1 MSTQEQASMVYH
13 LLTVLELTREQTDLR
28 ALHDRASLKLKKL
41 AQDPK
46 LKSRPTLFPRGRPS
60 LDNAREHRR
69 GDEHC
74 FFRFAGHLRHH
85 DRRP

>member
-46 LKSRPTLFPRGRPS
+46 L
-60 LDNAREHRR
+60 
-69 GDEHC
+69 
-74 FFRFAGHLRHH
+74 FAA
-85 DRRP
+85 D